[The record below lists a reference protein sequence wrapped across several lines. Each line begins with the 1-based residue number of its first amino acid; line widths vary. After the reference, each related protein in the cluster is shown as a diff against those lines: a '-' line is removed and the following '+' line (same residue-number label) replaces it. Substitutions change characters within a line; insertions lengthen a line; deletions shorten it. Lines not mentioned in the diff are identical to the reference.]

1 MSAAQQRW
9 NAFLAQ
15 IEQRHAQVRAE
26 SEQFG
31 TAYNADDLAPLSHHL
46 MGVKSRLQDLEQSIE
61 ATWHAKVDDV
71 YAAEGA
77 SGDVR
82 GEAFMQGRHLGH
94 RLDDER
100 EESEIRI
107 LAEQAQRRFESP
119 RPELAQTAAAIGAHV
134 LAQQAA
140 TGEWRAMRTA
150 LRALNAYR
158 PPAPLA
164 AVKAYE
170 RAQIAYWRAYLT
182 VRARYEPAIQVHNMP
197 FEIGS
202 RMEQWYVSS
211 AEFEPAWVQAGRPRE
226 PL

>member
-9 NAFLAQ
+9 SAFLAQ

-31 TAYNADDLAPLSHHL
+31 AAYTADDLAPLSHHL

-71 YAAEGA
+71 FAAEGA

-82 GEAFMQGRHLGH
+82 STAFMQGRNLGH
-94 RLDDER
+94 KLDDER

-107 LAEQAQRRFESP
+107 MAAQARRLNNAATSAHP
-119 RPELAQTAAAIGAHV
+119 IAQE
-134 LAQQAA
+134 AA
-140 TGEWRAMRTA
+140 TGEWRAMNAA

-182 VRARYEPAIQVHNMP
+182 VRHRYEPAIQIHNLP

>member
-31 TAYNADDLAPLSHHL
+31 AAYTADDLAPLSHHL

-61 ATWHAKVDDV
+61 STWHAKVDDV
-71 YAAEGA
+71 FAAEGA

-82 GEAFMQGRHLGH
+82 SAAFMQGRTLGH
-94 RLDDER
+94 KLDDER

-107 LAEQAQRRFESP
+107 LAEQARRRNDANIAAHP
-119 RPELAQTAAAIGAHV
+119 VAQE
-134 LAQQAA
+134 AA
-140 TGEWRAMRTA
+140 TGEWRAMRAA

-182 VRARYEPAIQVHNMP
+182 VRHRYEPAIQIHNLP

>member
-9 NAFLAQ
+9 SGFLAQ

-31 TAYNADDLAPLSHHL
+31 TAYTNDDLAPLSHHL

-71 YAAEGA
+71 FAAEGA
-77 SGDVR
+77 SGDTR
-82 GEAFMQGRHLGH
+82 SAAFMQGRTLGH
-94 RLDDER
+94 KLDDER

-107 LAEQAQRRFESP
+107 MAEQARRRHDPAVS
-119 RPELAQTAAAIGAHV
+119 AHV
-134 LAQQAA
+134 LSQEAA
-140 TGEWRAMRTA
+140 TSEWRAMQAA

-164 AVKAYE
+164 AVKTYE

-182 VRARYEPAIQVHNMP
+182 VRHRYEPAIQIHNLP

>member
-9 NAFLAQ
+9 SAFLAQ

-31 TAYNADDLAPLSHHL
+31 AAYTADDLAPLSHHL

-71 YAAEGA
+71 FAAEGA
-77 SGDVR
+77 SGDTR
-82 GEAFMQGRHLGH
+82 STAFMQGRSLGH
-94 RLDDER
+94 KLDDER

-107 LAEQAQRRFESP
+107 MAEQARRRHDPAVS
-119 RPELAQTAAAIGAHV
+119 AHV
-134 LAQQAA
+134 LAQEAA
-140 TGEWRAMRTA
+140 TGEWRAMRAA

-170 RAQIAYWRAYLT
+170 LAQIAYWRAYLT
-182 VRARYEPAIQVHNMP
+182 VRHRYEPAIQIHNLP

>member
-9 NAFLAQ
+9 SAFLAQ
-15 IEQRHAQVRAE
+15 VEQRHAQVRAE

-31 TAYNADDLAPLSHHL
+31 AAYTADDLAPLSHHL

-71 YAAEGA
+71 FAAEGA
-77 SGDVR
+77 SGETR
-82 GEAFMQGRHLGH
+82 SAAFMQGRTLGH
-94 RLDDER
+94 QLDDER

-107 LAEQAQRRFESP
+107 LAEQARRRFVSP
-119 RPELAQTAAAIGAHV
+119 QHAQTAAAIGAHV
-134 LAQQAA
+134 LAQEAA
-140 TGEWRAMRTA
+140 TDEWRAMRAA

-170 RAQIAYWRAYLT
+170 RAQIAYWRTYLT
-182 VRARYEPAIQVHNMP
+182 VRHRYEPAIQIHNLP

-211 AEFEPAWVQAGRPRE
+211 AEFEPAWVEAGRPRE

>member
-9 NAFLAQ
+9 SAFLAQ

-31 TAYNADDLAPLSHHL
+31 AAYTADDLAPLSHHL

-71 YAAEGA
+71 FAAEGA

-82 GEAFMQGRHLGH
+82 AAAFMQGRTLGH
-94 RLDDER
+94 KLDDER

-107 LAEQAQRRFESP
+107 MAAQARRKNDPATS
-119 RPELAQTAAAIGAHV
+119 AHV
-134 LAQQAA
+134 LAQEAA
-140 TGEWRAMRTA
+140 TGEWRAMNAA
-150 LRALNAYR
+150 LRALNAHR

-182 VRARYEPAIQVHNMP
+182 VRHRYEPAIQIHNLP

>member
-9 NAFLAQ
+9 SAFLAQ

-31 TAYNADDLAPLSHHL
+31 AAYTADDLAPLSHHL

-71 YAAEGA
+71 FAAEGA
-77 SGDVR
+77 SGETR
-82 GEAFMQGRHLGH
+82 AAAFMQGRTLGH

-107 LAEQAQRRFESP
+107 MAEQARRNHDPAVS
-119 RPELAQTAAAIGAHV
+119 AHV
-134 LAQQAA
+134 LAQEAA
-140 TGEWRAMRTA
+140 TGEWRAMQAA

-182 VRARYEPAIQVHNMP
+182 VRHRYEPAIQIHNLP

>member
-9 NAFLAQ
+9 SAFLAQ

-31 TAYNADDLAPLSHHL
+31 AAYTADDLAPLSHHL

-61 ATWHAKVDDV
+61 GTWHAKVDDV
-71 YAAEGA
+71 FAAEGA

-82 GEAFMQGRHLGH
+82 SAAFMQGRTLGH

-107 LAEQAQRRFESP
+107 MAAQARR
-119 RPELAQTAAAIGAHV
+119 LNNAAISAHPI
-134 LAQQAA
+134 AQEAA
-140 TGEWRAMRTA
+140 TGEWRAMNAA

-182 VRARYEPAIQVHNMP
+182 VRHRYEPAIQIHNLP

>member
-9 NAFLAQ
+9 SAFLAQ

-31 TAYNADDLAPLSHHL
+31 SAYTADDLAPLSHHL

-71 YAAEGA
+71 FAAEGA
-77 SGDVR
+77 SGDTR
-82 GEAFMQGRHLGH
+82 SAAFMQGRNLGH
-94 RLDDER
+94 KLDDER

-107 LAEQAQRRFESP
+107 LAEQARRRFENP
-119 RPELAQTAAAIGAHV
+119 AHAQTAAAIGAHV
-134 LAQQAA
+134 LAQEAA
-140 TGEWRAMRTA
+140 TGEWRAMNAA

-170 RAQIAYWRAYLT
+170 LAQIAYWRAYLT
-182 VRARYEPAIQVHNMP
+182 VRHRYEPAIQIHNLP